1 MVLRNVLLGPH
12 STFRIGGPASY
23 FAGVGPSVDRDA
35 NVFVDDGGFD
45 GLVVRTA
52 DSADV
57 EVLEDGRLRVKG
69 ANTRV
74 ALLLGDGWED
84 RRHGLLLSL
93 EGRHFSCRA
102 SSGGSVVLVDEP
114 AEPVVA
120 VDPGRA

>member
-12 STFRIGGPASY
+12 STFGIGGPASY

-69 ANTRV
+69 ANNRV

-93 EGRHFSCRA
+93 PLVQGSSWRARSESPRAGGEGDR
-102 SSGGSVVLVDEP
+102 
-114 AEPVVA
+114 VA
-120 VDPGRA
+120 CAAA